1 MIRVLLVWL
10 ILSLLTARWFSVA
23 VSASKRWED

>member
-23 VSASKRWED
+23 VRGRDDR